1 LWCSFKNAKPN
12 NLHFPYRTSSPTL
25 GREVLY
31 TEKELWNEIDRILA
45 EDSEGK
51 FTPGQQCYFNL
62 MHCANP
68 AYFLTAEV
76 IHTLEEYMAM
86 KRFKIPLARDIDSA
100 EYERLVIFSSID
112 DEYNAAS
119 KLDV

>member
-1 LWCSFKNAKPN
+1 MWCSYKKAPFNDFY
-12 NLHFPYRTSSPTL
+12 FPYKATSPTL
-25 GREVLY
+25 GRVVLY
-31 TEKELWNEIDRILA
+31 TENELWNEIDRILA
-45 EDSEGK
+45 EDSEQK
-51 FTPGQQCYFNL
+51 FTTGQQCYFNL
-62 MHCANP
+62 IHCANP
-68 AYFLTAEV
+68 AYFLTPEV
-76 IHTLEEYMAM
+76 ILTLEEFMAM